1 MNFKFNFLLLLGISL
16 SLVACSEETTE
27 NPPQEIQEI
36 DPYLKDPNRA
46 FNTTFDGQLFSI
58 PSPVQT
64 AILLKSL
71 NYKYD
76 FTLLSSYSE
85 AEKYVTNQKKAL
97 NLGVYGADL
106 GITALYKKNN
116 DALKYL
122 TAIQGLSEDLGLN
135 HSFGEQFFNRYQN
148 NATNEDTMVV
158 LLSEA
163 FSKID
168 YEIKRTEDKNL
179 SALILVGGWVESMY
193 ITSNLHNMQN
203 NQNLI
208 DRIAEQSLT
217 VETFITLL
225 DKYNEEDINKDLIE
239 KFKKLR
245 RSYAKVKRSY
255 TYIPSTTDKEKKLTT
270 INSRTELE
278 MDHNI
283 FEELMSEFNALRTFI
298 IE

>member
-1 MNFKFNFLLLLGISL
+1 MKLKFNFLLLFALTIGL
-16 SLVACSEETTE
+16 AGCGEATE
-27 NPPQEIQEI
+27 VDDTSKKQEI
-36 DPYLKDPNRA
+36 DPFLQDPARA

-64 AILLKSL
+64 AMLIKDM

-85 AEKYVTNQKKAL
+85 AEKYVTNQKKAM

-122 TAIQGLSEDLGLN
+122 TAVQGLSSDLGLN
-135 HSFGEQFFNRYQN
+135 NTFGEQFFNRYQN
-148 NATNEDTMVV
+148 NSNNEDTMVV

-163 FSKID
+163 FRKID
-168 YEIKRTEDKNL
+168 YEIKKTEDKNL

-193 ITSNLHNMQN
+193 ISCNLYNIQKN
-203 NQNLI
+203 DLI
-208 DRIAEQSLT
+208 LDRIAEQGLT
-217 VETFITLL
+217 VETFITIL
-225 DKYNEEDINKDLIE
+225 DRYNEEDINKDLLE
-239 KFKKLR
+239 KFKKLNR
-245 RSYAKVKRSY
+245 TFAKVKRNY
-255 TYIPSTTDKEKKLTT
+255 TYVPSTTDKEHKITT

-278 MDHNI
+278 IDHNI
-283 FEELMSEFNALRTFI
+283 FEELMTDFNALRNFI